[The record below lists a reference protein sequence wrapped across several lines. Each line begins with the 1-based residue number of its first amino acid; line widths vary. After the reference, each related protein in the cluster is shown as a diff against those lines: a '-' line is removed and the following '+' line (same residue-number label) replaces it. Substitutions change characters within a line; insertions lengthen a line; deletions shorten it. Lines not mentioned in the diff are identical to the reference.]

1 MVTFKITYKGVNYN
15 QMKMLSEVFKNTVKG
30 YLGLQGK
37 SIVFT
42 FKDEAERMQVIKQFK
57 ESLDRSSDKA
67 YEIYE
72 THAIVFLKPP
82 TRPIKPQ
89 RMPK

>member
-1 MVTFKITYKGVNYN
+1 MVTFRITYKGANYN
-15 QMKMLSEVFKNTVKG
+15 QMKALSKVFKKTVIG
-30 YLGLQGK
+30 FIGLEGK
-37 SIVFT
+37 ELVFS
-42 FKDEAERMQVIKQFK
+42 FKDKEERMQVINQFK
-57 ESLDRSSDKA
+57 ESLDKTSDKA

-89 RMPK
+89 IMPK